1 MAYRESNRDKTL
13 RHWFN
18 NDYSKALLK
27 RIHLKKGRF
36 RGLNSLD
43 LGLEFPITALAG
55 RNGAGKST
63 VLALACCAF
72 HNTKDGFRLPKRA
85 LPYYT
90 FRDFFIQHA
99 EEGGADDVE
108 IEYWIAHDNWK
119 KSEHFPTGVGLACQK
134 RKKRQGGKWTDYDKR
149 VRKNVVFI
157 GIERIV
163 PHSERSQSR
172 SYSRA
177 FKEKAKG
184 WEDKVKDAVGY
195 VLQKTYDKFRYLEY
209 YKYSLPMVQQGSLT
223 YSGFNMGA
231 GENALFEIFST
242 MYSCGPGALLVVD
255 EIELGLHAEAQR
267 RFIDRLK
274 DVCLELRTQ
283 VICTTHSREIF
294 ESLPPDGRYYIESVN
309 KKTKLTN
316 AISADFA
323 FSKMGATVA
332 REMDLFVEDGVARS
346 LLIAVLP
353 ASIRSRVNIRQ
364 IGSASAIARQLAAL
378 YVRKEDR
385 QTMAIFD
392 GDQRAKVSDLLNHA
406 KAMAENTSSDFQ
418 QWFEGRIGFLP
429 GNTWP
434 EAWIVEQA
442 KECIEDLSSAVL
454 ADADSLADILE
465 YGLQAGKHNEFH
477 EIAKHLGLN
486 REQCLQVFAK
496 VVCDARAQDFKDL
509 AATLQDRLNSWSA
522 TSS

>member
-1 MAYRESNRDKTL
+1 MAYRESNKDKAL

-27 RIHLKKGRF
+27 RIRLKKGQF

-43 LGLEFPITALAG
+43 LRLEFPITVLAG

-72 HNTKDGFRLPKRA
+72 HNKKDGFRLPKRA

-99 EEGGADDVE
+99 DELAADGVE
-108 IEYWIAHDNWK
+108 IEYYIAHDNWK
-119 KSEHFPTGVGLACQK
+119 KTEQLPNGIGLAYQK
-134 RKKRQGGKWTDYDKR
+134 REKRKGGKWTDYDKR
-149 VRKNVVFI
+149 APRNVVFF

-184 WEDKVKDAVGY
+184 WEGKVKEAVGY
-195 VLQKTYDKFRYLEY
+195 VLQKTYDKFRYLEH
-209 YKYSLPMVQQGSLT
+209 YKYSLPIVQQGTVT

-242 MYSCGPGALLVVD
+242 LYSCGQGALLVMD

-274 DVCLELRTQ
+274 DACLELRAQ
-283 VICTTHSREIF
+283 VICTTHSREIL
-294 ESLPPDGRYYIESVN
+294 EALPPDARYYIESVN

-323 FSKMGATVA
+323 FAKMGATLS

-346 LLIAVLP
+346 LLVAALP
-353 ASIRSRVNIRQ
+353 ASIRSRVNIRS
-364 IGSASAIARQLAAL
+364 IGSASAIARQLAAT
-378 YVRKEDR
+378 YVRKDDR
-385 QTMAIFD
+385 LTFAIFD
-392 GDQRAKVSDLLNHA
+392 GDQRSSVSELLNHA
-406 KAMAENTSSDFQ
+406 KSMAENTSTDFQ
-418 QWFEGRIGFLP
+418 QWFEARIGFLP

-434 EAWIVEQA
+434 EAWIVQGA
-442 KECIEDLSSAVL
+442 KECIAKLSAALL
-454 ADADSLADILE
+454 ADVDSVSDILE
-465 YGLQAGKHNEFH
+465 YGLQAGKHNEFY

-486 REQCLQVFAK
+486 RDQCLQVFAS
-496 VVCDARAQDFKDL
+496 VVCEVRVEDFKEL
-509 AATLQDRLNSWSA
+509 AGAVQARLDS
-522 TSS
+522 